1 MARRSTKTDRVLNLI
16 TAKNTE
22 EVPQTPST
30 AEPEISKIDEEVVL
44 EKVNPEIISP
54 KEDKI
59 KSKSKILPKID
70 KEAELSNTILS
81 ALETQLNKDFNHLA
95 VDEKF
100 IDSND
105 TPSVSDKEEMAR
117 NIIEP
122 NNISDMKESPMITE
136 KSTYQTMPSEENIEY
151 DYINVMEKII
161 QDKALDY
168 MNKFEMCTC
177 QRCVVDVMA
186 ISLSKLTPKYIVSV
200 KGSNFPLLNYYS
212 QKFSVDVASNL
223 TKACMIVQNNPNHK

>member
-22 EVPQTPST
+22 EITQTST
-30 AEPEISKIDEEVVL
+30 AEPEIPKIDEEVVL
-44 EKVNPEIISP
+44 DRINPEILVP
-54 KEDKI
+54 KENKI
-59 KSKSKILPKID
+59 KPPKSKPLPKID
-70 KEAELSNTILS
+70 KEAELSSAILS
-81 ALETQLNKDFNHLA
+81 ALETQLNKDFNNLS
-95 VDEKF
+95 VDENF
-100 IDSND
+100 AASND
-105 TPSVSDKEEMAR
+105 FVPVSDKEEMAR
-117 NIIEP
+117 NIISP

-136 KSTYQTMPSEENIEY
+136 KTTYQTTPSEQNIEY

-200 KGSNFPLLNYYS
+200 KGSNFPMLNYYS
-212 QKFSVDVASNL
+212 QKFSVEVASNL